1 MKTIMGVLGILGFVA
16 GVGSGVSGACAAGE
30 ESAARAQDARR
41 NVAILAFEGVELLDF
56 AGPAEVFQVAAH
68 GTGGYDVQIVGATT
82 DPIVSLG
89 LVTITPTHSI
99 ETAPHPDVLVIPG
112 GGVRSILEN
121 EPLMAWIDE
130 CAKTSDIVASVCN
143 GALVLARLGHL
154 DGLEA
159 TTHHGSIARLRE
171 LTKDTVVHENRRF
184 VDNGRFVTAAGISA
198 GIDASLYL
206 VAREHGEPR
215 ARSIARYMEY
225 PYPDADAG
233 VQAPSSAKARS
244 QSKASTSSE
253 SRARAETTAAV
264 SEKPLAL
271 GGMDPVALVCGEEIA
286 GDESLVA
293 EDDRYRYRFAS
304 ERHRRAFV
312 ADAGRYRIEHGGAC
326 AGMRGETDPGTG
338 QPGIYLVHGG
348 RIYIFASD
356 NCRVDFLTD
365 PAGFVADLERA
376 RLRDEEGA

>member
-1 MKTIMGVLGILGFVA
+1 MKTTLMMLALFAIVVT
-16 GVGSGVSGACAAGE
+16 CALPTAHADDE
-30 ESAARAQDARR
+30 QASAQQQQQRQRR

-68 GTGGYDVQIVGATT
+68 GTGAYSVQVVGATL
-82 DPIVSLG
+82 DPIVSMG

-112 GGVRSILEN
+112 GGIGRVLEN
-121 EPLMAWIDE
+121 DALMAWIDD

-154 DGLEA
+154 NGLEA

-171 LTKDTVVHENRRF
+171 WTENTVVHEDRRF

-198 GIDASLYL
+198 GIDASLHL
-206 VAREHGEPR
+206 VAREHGEAR

-225 PYPDADAG
+225 PYPETAE
-233 VQAPSSAKARS
+233 APIQKL
-244 QSKASTSSE
+244 
-253 SRARAETTAAV
+253 
-264 SEKPLAL
+264 LAL
-271 GGMDPVALVCGEEIA
+271 GGLDPVALVCGEEVEGEA
-286 GDESLVA
+286 SLLA
-293 EDDRYRYRFAS
+293 EDDRYRYRFAN
-304 ERHRRAFV
+304 ERNRRAFA
-312 ADAGRYRIEHGGAC
+312 ADPGRYRIEYGGAC
-326 AGMRGETDPGTG
+326 AGMRGETGPGTG
-338 QPGIYLVHGG
+338 DPGIFLVHGG

-365 PAGFVADLERA
+365 PAGFIRDLERS
-376 RLRDEEGA
+376 RLRDESGA